1 MLKGAIAT
9 LRLRFMERMDCGDH
23 WAWLAHV
30 DSYENLRDAP
40 ALTLDE
46 LKRLKLILA

>member
-1 MLKGAIAT
+1 
-9 LRLRFMERMDCGDH
+9 
-23 WAWLAHV
+23 LAHV

>member
-1 MLKGAIAT
+1 
-9 LRLRFMERMDCGDH
+9 MERMDCGDH

-30 DSYENLRDAP
+30 DSYENLREAP
-40 ALTLDE
+40 PLTLEE